1 MEAKAQARYVR
12 VTPQKARRV
21 VDLIR
26 GKQALEAVAVL
37 EFAPQAVSETVRKVV
52 QSAIAN
58 ARVKA
63 QAASE
68 PFDERL
74 LVVQTAF
81 VDEGPTL
88 KRFRPRAQGRA
99 YRINKR
105 TSHITVVVAPRGTL
119 PGRAAG
125 RAAAATA
132 RRAVEQADQ
141 QGDGFRRRRH
151 EGEDPLVGQKVN
163 PHGFRLGITTEHK
176 SRWFADGTKGG
187 QRYRDYVKED
197 VAIRKLMSKG
207 MERAGISRVEIERTR
222 DRVRVDIHTA
232 RPGIVIGR
240 RGAEA
245 DRIRAELE
253 KLTGKQVQ
261 LNILE
266 VRNPEVDAQ
275 LVAQGIAEQLASR
288 VSLPPRHAQGH
299 AVLAARRCEGH
310 PGAVLRPPRRRRD
323 EPLGVLPRGTRAAAH
338 PAREHR
344 LRLLRG
350 PHHLRPHRREG
361 LDLQG

>member
-26 GKQALEAVAVL
+26 GKQAHEAVAVL

-105 TSHITVVVAPRGTL
+105 TSHITVVVAPREQA
-119 PGRAAG
+119 PGRRPAG
-125 RAAAATA
+125 RAAAATTTS
-132 RRAVEQADQ
+132 RATATAGAANQ
-141 QGDGFRRRRH
+141 
-151 EGEDPLVGQKVN
+151 
-163 PHGFRLGITTEHK
+163 T
-176 SRWFADGTKGG
+176 TKG
-187 QRYRDYVKED
+187 
-197 VAIRKLMSKG
+197 
-207 MERAGISRVEIERTR
+207 RTR
-222 DRVRVDIHTA
+222 
-232 RPGIVIGR
+232 
-240 RGAEA
+240 
-245 DRIRAELE
+245 
-253 KLTGKQVQ
+253 
-261 LNILE
+261 
-266 VRNPEVDAQ
+266 
-275 LVAQGIAEQLASR
+275 
-288 VSLPPRHAQGH
+288 
-299 AVLAARRCEGH
+299 
-310 PGAVLRPPRRRRD
+310 
-323 EPLGVLPRGTRAAAH
+323 
-338 PAREHR
+338 
-344 LRLLRG
+344 
-350 PHHLRPHRREG
+350 
-361 LDLQG
+361 